1 MFSLCEYVKNIQH
14 FQSRTRPLPST
25 SVSYNLCCCRVSACP
40 SVRPS
45 VRPSLAHI
53 VSKRLDESSWVLAWR
68 LPSTYPTLY
77 YEEIGVSL
85 KTRALPSGTLSQLR
99 TLKKNSPRRSRCQQN
114 SSSSSSSTVEL
125 VDDTYT
131 TIDESWLFTTSRRTV
146 IDFLWICCSIIVS
159 TVDKIDT
166 TRRAVR
172 LR

>member
-1 MFSLCEYVKNIQH
+1 ML
-14 FQSRTRPLPST
+14 LP
-25 SVSYNLCCCRVSACP
+25 RV
-40 SVRPS
+40 RLS

-68 LPSTYPTLY
+68 LPPTYPTLY

-85 KTRALPSGTLSQLR
+85 KTRALPSGTVSQLR

-114 SSSSSSSTVEL
+114 SSSSSSTVEL